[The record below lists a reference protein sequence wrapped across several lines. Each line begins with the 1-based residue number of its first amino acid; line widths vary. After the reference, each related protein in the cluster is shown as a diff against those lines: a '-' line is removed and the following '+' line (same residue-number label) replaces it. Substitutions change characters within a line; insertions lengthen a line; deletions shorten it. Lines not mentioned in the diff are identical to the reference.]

1 MNNYKNIK
9 TIINKDNKKS
19 NNTKLVPLSML
30 LFINCNRLYSL
41 CATLLFQYIVI
52 LLFLLLLV
60 SYFYDIYF
68 HKRYN
73 LLFSFCVLALIEACN
88 SRRQQ

>member
-19 NNTKLVPLSML
+19 NNTKLVPLSVL
-30 LFINCNRLYSL
+30 LFINCKRLYSL